1 MKSLSLLV
9 ASIVTFLF
17 TGVSNTAMAQITVGT
32 GTSTTSTNPIS
43 SCYGYSYSEQI
54 YLQSE
59 IGAGGNITTVSFYMN
74 TKPSNTASSEDWTI
88 YMGHTTKADYTS
100 TTDWITSTGLT
111 QVFTGTVSYPANGNW
126 MTITLTTPFAYN
138 NTDNLVIAVDENMAG
153 YNCSVNWNYTSTS
166 TNYRSIYYRSDA
178 TNPNPT
184 APPTGTRTYNRANV
198 QLGGIIQACPPPS
211 ALAVS
216 NVTTTS
222 ANLNWTIGG
231 TTTAWDVEYGAAG
244 FVQGTGTTVAATTNS
259 YALSTLS
266 TNTAYSYYVRAN
278 CGAGQT
284 SAWVGPFSF
293 STPCVAFTVP
303 YFEGFEAGYTNN
315 TAVAGCLSQESVT
328 GGGLWI
334 ANNTFTT
341 YNRAPYTGAWN
352 AFLQFGN
359 QDWIYIPIDLTGGTS
374 YTFGAYARQD
384 GATATNSDVTISYG
398 TANNA
403 TAMTNTIV
411 ATTGIINGNYQL
423 LTGSFTPT
431 TTGTYY
437 IGIKG
442 YMNGSPWY
450 ISLDDISVITTP
462 SCDPPSALA
471 VSAITSSGASLNWTE
486 NGTATTWDV
495 EYGAA
500 GFTQGA
506 GTTVAVTAKPYALST
521 LSTNTAYSYY
531 VRANCGAGQTSAW
544 VGPFSFSTPCVA
556 FTVPYFE
563 GFEAGYTNN
572 TAVAG
577 CLSQESVTGGGL
589 WIANNTFTTYN
600 RAPYTGAWNAFLQ
613 FGNQDWIYIPIDL
626 TGGTSYTF
634 GAYARQDGAT
644 ATNSDVTISYG
655 TANNAT
661 AMTNTI
667 VATTGIINGNYQLL
681 TGSFTPTTTGTY
693 YIGIKGYMNGSP
705 WYISLDD
712 ISVIATPNC
721 SAPNTLTASNIAAT
735 SADLA
740 WVGTGAS
747 FEVQYG
753 AAGFTLGTGM
763 MATSATNTAS
773 VTGLTFET
781 NYNFYVRAVCAPGDI
796 SLWSGVGSF
805 FTGYCTPAPSLVD
818 GIGITNVT
826 MGGVNNTTGAETGNY
841 GNYSAQVA
849 NATQGGTLPIDISL
863 ETSYT
868 YDMWAWVDWNN
879 DLDFTD
885 AGEEFFLGTSVA
897 ANPTIF
903 SSSIAIPATAALGNY
918 RIRIGGADIGLG
930 VTSPSLPCYTGT
942 YAAFE
947 DYTLNVD
954 DSLGTTH
961 VDYITSL
968 SIYPNPTSGKTVI
981 KLELFQNADV
991 SFAIYTLVGV
1001 LVQDFGKEN
1010 TSKATHII
1018 DVSNYSAGMY
1028 LVRFVVDNQLVTKK
1042 LIVAE

>member
-74 TKPSNTASSEDWTI
+74 TKPATTASSEDWTI

-166 TNYRSIYYRSDA
+166 TNYRSIYYRSDV

-184 APPTGTRTYNRANV
+184 APPMGTRTYDRANV

-231 TTTAWDVEYGAAG
+231 TTAAWDVEYGAAG

-328 GGGLWI
+328 GGGFWI

-352 AFLQFGN
+352 AFLQYGN
-359 QDWIYIPIDLTGGTS
+359 EDWIYIPIDLTGGTS

-403 TAMTNTIV
+403 A
-411 ATTGIINGNYQL
+411 
-423 LTGSFTPT
+423 
-431 TTGTYY
+431 
-437 IGIKG
+437 
-442 YMNGSPWY
+442 
-450 ISLDDISVITTP
+450 
-462 SCDPPSALA
+462 
-471 VSAITSSGASLNWTE
+471 
-486 NGTATTWDV
+486 
-495 EYGAA
+495 
-500 GFTQGA
+500 
-506 GTTVAVTAKPYALST
+506 
-521 LSTNTAYSYY
+521 
-531 VRANCGAGQTSAW
+531 
-544 VGPFSFSTPCVA
+544 
-556 FTVPYFE
+556 
-563 GFEAGYTNN
+563 
-572 TAVAG
+572 
-577 CLSQESVTGGGL
+577 
-589 WIANNTFTTYN
+589 
-600 RAPYTGAWNAFLQ
+600 
-613 FGNQDWIYIPIDL
+613 
-626 TGGTSYTF
+626 
-634 GAYARQDGAT
+634 
-644 ATNSDVTISYG
+644 
-655 TANNAT
+655 

-781 NYNFYVRAVCAPGDI
+781 NYNFYVRAVCASGDI
-796 SLWSGVGSF
+796 SPWSGVGSF
-805 FTGYCTPAPSLVD
+805 FTGYCTPAPTSVD

-885 AGEEFFLGTSVA
+885 AGEEFFLGTSES

-903 SSSIAIPATAALGNY
+903 SSSLAIPATAVLGNY
-918 RIRIGGADIGLG
+918 RIRIGGADTGLG
-930 VTSPSLPCYTGT
+930 VTSPSLPCYTGA

>member
-328 GGGLWI
+328 GGGFWI
-334 ANNTFTT
+334 ANNTSTT

-352 AFLQFGN
+352 AFLQYGN
-359 QDWIYIPIDLTGGTS
+359 
-374 YTFGAYARQD
+374 
-384 GATATNSDVTISYG
+384 
-398 TANNA
+398 
-403 TAMTNTIV
+403 
-411 ATTGIINGNYQL
+411 
-423 LTGSFTPT
+423 
-431 TTGTYY
+431 
-437 IGIKG
+437 
-442 YMNGSPWY
+442 
-450 ISLDDISVITTP
+450 
-462 SCDPPSALA
+462 
-471 VSAITSSGASLNWTE
+471 E
-486 NGTATTWDV
+486 
-495 EYGAA
+495 
-500 GFTQGA
+500 
-506 GTTVAVTAKPYALST
+506 
-521 LSTNTAYSYY
+521 
-531 VRANCGAGQTSAW
+531 
-544 VGPFSFSTPCVA
+544 
-556 FTVPYFE
+556 
-563 GFEAGYTNN
+563 
-572 TAVAG
+572 
-577 CLSQESVTGGGL
+577 
-589 WIANNTFTTYN
+589 
-600 RAPYTGAWNAFLQ
+600 
-613 FGNQDWIYIPIDL
+613 DWIYIPIDL